1 MDFRLSVEEEKL
13 RQSVEAF
20 VREELIPLE
29 PEFETTPDIFE
40 GSRWKSR
47 AKLSRDPE
55 IKRYVAIMED
65 LEKKAEARGLWY
77 LDVSKEYG
85 GLGVSNVAMIAVTEE
100 LEKTSV
106 PFELGNHV
114 SNILYNCKGEQ
125 IDKFLWPCIRGE
137 KTSAFGLS
145 EPASGADPSMLQ
157 TTATPDGDF
166 FVINGTKMF
175 PTFADVADFVQ
186 LFARLPGT
194 KGREGVTCF
203 LIDTGTPGYRV
214 ARSIATIAG
223 TEPCE
228 LVFEDCRVHKSQVL
242 GEVGNGWAL
251 NQAWLGARRFQVGIC
266 SHGMSQRVLR
276 AVASLVRDDDPSTR
290 APALARGSR
299 SGLRPT
305 GALESAT
312 GLPVELHKEAGK
324 YVERIGHFLGELE
337 ALRTLTYFGAWKAD
351 QKMDVRT
358 EAANVKLF
366 GTELVH
372 KVIDFALEAAGPSAL
387 RKQNIIAR
395 AFRHARSQ
403 RIVEGPSEIQRHIIQ
418 RALFREGVAMLE
430 LQ

>member
-1 MDFRLSVEEEKL
+1 MDFRLSSTEEGLRKKVEE
-13 RQSVEAF
+13 F
-20 VREELIPLE
+20 VRDELIPLE
-29 PEFETTPDIFE
+29 PEFLHAPDIFE

-55 IKRYVAIMED
+55 IRRYIEIMEG
-65 LEKKAEARGLWY
+65 LEKKAEAAGLWY
-77 LDVSKEYG
+77 LDVPQEYG
-85 GLGVSNVAMIAVTEE
+85 GLDVSNVAMIAVTEE
-100 LEKTSV
+100 LEKTSI

-114 SNILYNCKGEQ
+114 SNILYSCRGEQ
-125 IDKFLWPCIRGE
+125 IDRFLLPCIRGE

-157 TTATPDGDF
+157 TTATPDGDDF
-166 FVINGTKMF
+166 IINGTKMF

-228 LVFEDCRVHKSQVL
+228 LIFEDCRVPKTQVL
-242 GEVGNGWAL
+242 GDVGNGWEL
-251 NQAWLGARRFQVGIC
+251 NQAWLGARRFQVGIR

-276 AVASLVRDDDPSTR
+276 HVAESLRHDSQETER
-290 APALARGSR
+290 F
-299 SGLRPT
+299 
-305 GALESAT
+305 
-312 GLPVELHKEAGK
+312 AGTL
-324 YVERIGHFLGELE
+324 GHFLAELA
-337 ALRTLTYFGAWKAD
+337 ALRTLTYYGAWKAD
-351 QKMDVRT
+351 QKMDVRS

-366 GTELVH
+366 GTELIH
-372 KVIDFALEAAGPSAL
+372 KIIDFALEVAGPAAL
-387 RKQNIIAR
+387 RKEHGVAR
-395 AFRHARSQ
+395 AFRHARSR

-418 RALFREGVAMLE
+418 RALFREGVELLE
-430 LQ
+430 LV

>member
-1 MDFRLSVEEEKL
+1 MDFRLSSAEEGLRKKVEE
-13 RQSVEAF
+13 F
-20 VREELIPLE
+20 VRDELIPLE
-29 PEFETTPDIFE
+29 PEFLHAPDIFE

-55 IKRYVAIMED
+55 IRRYIEIMEG
-65 LEKKAEARGLWY
+65 LEKKAEAAGLWY
-77 LDVSKEYG
+77 LDVPQEYG
-85 GLGVSNVAMIAVTEE
+85 GLDVSNVAMIAVTEE
-100 LEKTSV
+100 LERTSI

-114 SNILYNCKGEQ
+114 SNILFSCRGEQ
-125 IDKFLWPCIRGE
+125 IDRFLLPCIRGE

-157 TTATPDGDF
+157 TTATPDGDDF
-166 FVINGTKMF
+166 IINGTKMF

-228 LVFEDCRVHKSQVL
+228 LIFEDCRVPKTQVL
-242 GEVGNGWAL
+242 GEVGNGWEL
-251 NQAWLGARRFQVGIC
+251 NQAWLGARRFQVGIR

-276 AVASLVRDDDPSTR
+276 YVAESLRHDP
-290 APALARGSR
+290 
-299 SGLRPT
+299 
-305 GALESAT
+305 
-312 GLPVELHKEAGK
+312 KETEK
-324 YVERIGHFLGELE
+324 FVVTLGHFLAELA
-337 ALRTLTYFGAWKAD
+337 ALRTLTYYGAWKAD
-351 QKMDVRT
+351 QKMDVRS

-372 KVIDFALEAAGPSAL
+372 KIIDFALEVAGPSAL
-387 RKQNIIAR
+387 RKEHAVARSFPPR
-395 AFRHARSQ
+395 AFSTDRRRTVGNPTPYYPAGSVSR
-403 RIVEGPSEIQRHIIQ
+403 RG
-418 RALFREGVAMLE
+418 
-430 LQ
+430 

>member
-1 MDFRLSVEEEKL
+1 MDFRLSSTEESLRKKVEE
-13 RQSVEAF
+13 F
-20 VREELIPLE
+20 VRDELIPLE
-29 PEFETTPDIFE
+29 PEFLTAPDIFE

-55 IKRYVAIMED
+55 IRRYIEIMEV
-65 LEKKAEARGLWY
+65 LEKKAEAAGLWY
-77 LDVSKEYG
+77 LDVPQEYG
-85 GLGVSNVAMIAVTEE
+85 GLDVSNVAMIAVTEE
-100 LEKTSV
+100 LEKTSI

-114 SNILYNCKGEQ
+114 SNILYSCRGEQ
-125 IDKFLWPCIRGE
+125 IDRFLRPCIRGE

-157 TTATPDGDF
+157 TTATPDGDDF
-166 FVINGTKMF
+166 IINGTKMF

-228 LVFEDCRVHKSQVL
+228 LIFEDCRVPKTQVL
-242 GEVGNGWAL
+242 GDVGNGWEL
-251 NQAWLGARRFQVGIC
+251 NQAWLGARRFQVGIR

-276 AVASLVRDDDPSTR
+276 HVAESLRHDSQ
-290 APALARGSR
+290 
-299 SGLRPT
+299 
-305 GALESAT
+305 
-312 GLPVELHKEAGK
+312 EA
-324 YVERIGHFLGELE
+324 ERFAGTLGHFLAELA
-337 ALRTLTYFGAWKAD
+337 ALRTLTYYGAWKAD
-351 QKMDVRT
+351 QKMDVRS

-372 KVIDFALEAAGPSAL
+372 KIIDFALEVAGPPVM
-387 RKQNIIAR
+387 RKEHAVAR
-395 AFRHARSQ
+395 AFRHARSR

-418 RALFREGVAMLE
+418 RALFRDGVELLE
-430 LQ
+430 LV